1 MEEQNVKVLL
11 LNIKAGIVKVESG
24 NYDLSTLEDIRRD
37 FLSFLDLLKLFLIS
51 MFRTLCQGHFEKT
64 PL

>member
-51 MFRTLCQGHFEKT
+51 MFRTLCQGHIEKT